1 MVFGL
6 RMNLEPAMR
15 TTPPSPRTTT
25 ALASTLLCAA
35 TLIASTGCDHPVAKA
50 LHPANVVHELRPH
63 RLWRANRNRPPS
75 ENVYFSVPPSERT
88 AVPAV
93 PAVPAKDQS
102 RSQPEINSAA
112 PAANNSSATASPSLS
127 AAP

>member
-50 LHPANVVHELRPH
+50 LHPANVAHELRPH
-63 RLWRANRNRPPS
+63 RLWRANRNRSPS
-75 ENVYFSVPPSERT
+75 ENVYFSVPASEPT
-88 AVPAV
+88 SV